1 MNDDWNLIQ
10 RFREGDES
18 AFTELF
24 DRHKAM
30 VINLAFRFLRAREAA
45 EDTAQDV
52 FIKIYRK
59 NIPFDPRD
67 TGAQF
72 STWLYRVTVHAA
84 LDALRKR
91 RPSEPL
97 PEDHAADSAAGP
109 LANLQQEERLRKIQ
123 QAVHALPQKLRAPL
137 ILHQF
142 QGLQYAQ
149 IASILK
155 VTEKTVERRMY
166 RARHRLKK
174 IFKKWGM
181 EPGACVS

>member
-1 MNDDWNLIQ
+1 MSDDWNLIQ

-18 AFTELF
+18 AFAELF

-30 VINLAFRFLRAREAA
+30 VIALAYRFLRAREAA

-97 PEDHAADSAAGP
+97 LEDQAADGASGP
-109 LANLQQEERLRKIQ
+109 PANLDQGERLRKIQ
-123 QAVHALPQKLRAPL
+123 QAVHALPEKLRVPL

-142 QGLQYAQ
+142 QGLPYSQ

-155 VTEKTVERRMY
+155 VTDKTVERRMY
-166 RARHRLKK
+166 RAKKKLKK

-181 EPGACVS
+181 EPRSSVS